1 MYLSGDGWEV
11 KRKAYK
17 EKQAAKK
24 QNLEEE
30 SSSTPSPF
38 PTLNLCAFIGI
49 GSSDQE
55 MIRLSLEDKVIY
67 LNIVNLSFFPWKVI
81 ENSALGHN
89 QCTVPVCNFPMNE
102 CQLKSYEFTSHT
114 ISVVRFS
121 WAFISTALMWPM

>member
-24 QNLEEE
+24 QNSEEE

-55 MIRLSLEDKVIY
+55 MIRLSLEDKVTTMACMGTQHQ
-67 LNIVNLSFFPWKVI
+67 LNKYYTKT
-81 ENSALGHN
+81 
-89 QCTVPVCNFPMNE
+89 C
-102 CQLKSYEFTSHT
+102 
-114 ISVVRFS
+114 
-121 WAFISTALMWPM
+121 

>member
-24 QNLEEE
+24 QNSEEE

-55 MIRLSLEDKVIY
+55 MIRLSLEDKVVKY
-67 LNIVNLSFFPWKVI
+67 LTQGHLHNPKVPPLSQILCV
-81 ENSALGHN
+81 
-89 QCTVPVCNFPMNE
+89 
-102 CQLKSYEFTSHT
+102 QL
-114 ISVVRFS
+114 
-121 WAFISTALMWPM
+121 